1 MRSGSTDLES
11 GSQDGG
17 SRAVARY
24 GVVSSGDSG
33 DTLAF
38 SATSAAPETA
48 GLAARSAAELGA
60 VPEPEAAPRRVGRG
74 WLVRRMLLA
83 ADLLALTAAFAVVEV
98 VFRKSSLVGEVGAGV
113 ETVI

>member
-17 SRAVARY
+17 ESTVARY
-24 GVVSSGDSG
+24 GVVSSADSG

-38 SATSAAPETA
+38 SATPDT
-48 GLAARSAAELGA
+48 GT
-60 VPEPEAAPRRVGRG
+60 PEAAGFAVPATELGPLAVSEPESTSRRLGRG

-83 ADLLALTAAFAVVEV
+83 ADLLALTAAFAVVEA
-98 VFRKSSLVGEVGAGV
+98 VFRHRRLVGE
-113 ETVI
+113 